1 MVQQGAV
8 RACLKVL
15 NSDGLSDKIVDRNR
29 QTLARLLMITNPS
42 LVSRVMVN
50 VQRWWSNICVFRGQI
65 DNFLVKD
72 SIRHLMQF
80 IRTNDSLYEFE
91 GLMALT
97 TVATLDN
104 ETKHLI
110 VTSGEAIDQFEKLQM
125 SDHNMVRRVRTP
137 FLSHKAHPCAR

>member
-1 MVQQGAV
+1 
-8 RACLKVL
+8 
-15 NSDGLSDKIVDRNR
+15 
-29 QTLARLLMITNPS
+29 
-42 LVSRVMVN
+42 
-50 VQRWWSNICVFRGQI
+50 
-65 DNFLVKD
+65 
-72 SIRHLMQF
+72 MQF